1 MYRNKIRGVC
11 SIRQVSLG
19 SQGAKT
25 HLYLLINRSR
35 STPSTHKTHKAKG
48 INNPNLGL
56 ATENRHTNYIKLF
69 IKSLLQRRYT
79 DGMGRRGF
87 PLTDQIRQDSVSS
100 GHDIYVVRTIKTWQ

>member
-25 HLYLLINRSR
+25 YLYLLINRSR

-56 ATENRHTNYIKLF
+56 ATENRHANYRYIKLLSNLF
-69 IKSLLQRRYT
+69 SNGDIRMGWVDVDSPSQTRSGRTTYYQDMAIKDRA
-79 DGMGRRGF
+79 F
-87 PLTDQIRQDSVSS
+87 V
-100 GHDIYVVRTIKTWQ
+100 